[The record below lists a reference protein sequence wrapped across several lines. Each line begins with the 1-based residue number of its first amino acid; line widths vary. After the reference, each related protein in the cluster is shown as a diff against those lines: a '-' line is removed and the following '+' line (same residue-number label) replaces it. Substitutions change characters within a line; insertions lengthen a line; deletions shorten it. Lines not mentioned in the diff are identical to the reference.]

1 MLLAASCIGP
11 QELPAP
17 AAAAH
22 YDQVREDVI
31 AAVGAEDLELTMHE
45 EPFVTT
51 EEGECVFDPGSWEA
65 GEELFTGDET
75 SWRPL
80 LDPLNGVLAQH
91 GFEQAR
97 EFDYTNGQ
105 AFGISVADDHGL
117 RLRVY
122 VLEGSTKVS
131 MHGAEIDDAD
141 GCSAEALGL

>member
-1 MLLAASCIGP
+1 
-11 QELPAP
+11 
-17 AAAAH
+17 
-22 YDQVREDVI
+22 
-31 AAVGAEDLELTMHE
+31 MHE

-65 GEELFTGDET
+65 DEELFTGDEK

-80 LDPLNGVLAQH
+80 LEPLNGVLAQH
-91 GFEQAR
+91 GFEQVR
-97 EFDYTNGQ
+97 EFDFTNGE
-105 AFGISVADDHGL
+105 AFGISVVDDHGL

-141 GCSAEALGL
+141 GCSAETLGL